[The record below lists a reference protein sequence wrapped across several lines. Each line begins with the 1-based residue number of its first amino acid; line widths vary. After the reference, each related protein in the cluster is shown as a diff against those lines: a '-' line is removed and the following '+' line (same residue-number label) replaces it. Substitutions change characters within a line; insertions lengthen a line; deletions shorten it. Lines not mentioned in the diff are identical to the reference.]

1 MLKQRVKG
9 RVENLTLASFLQ
21 LLEMERKTCALAV
34 AAAGRR
40 GLLYLREGHLV
51 GAEMAGL
58 RGQPA
63 ALEIVTWENADI
75 EISDHLPMFE
85 PEIDATLRFLLM
97 EGMRLKDE
105 REQGR
110 APEPPPAPS
119 PSPPPPAAPGRSA
132 LDLSMAF
139 GEIMRRGQTL
149 KGAAG
154 LLLVDT
160 DGGEVLGASGSA
172 EGVDLGSTLA
182 LAAAQF
188 LRQERRVAER
198 LGLNDPLQDMIVTT
212 AERYYLIRAVGEGRE
227 HFLLLVLDRHKA
239 NLAKAQLDLVALE
252 RSLTAAG

>member
-1 MLKQRVKG
+1 MKQRVKG

-21 LLEMERKTCALAV
+21 LLEMERKTCSLAV
-34 AAAGRR
+34 SSLGHQ
-40 GLLYLREGHLV
+40 GLLYLRDGHLV
-51 GAEMAGL
+51 GAETAGL

-75 EISDHLPMFE
+75 EISDHLPPFE

-105 REQGR
+105 RQEAG
-110 APEPPPAPS
+110 APAMPPPAP
-119 PSPPPPAAPGRSA
+119 PPPVAPARRSA
-132 LDLSMAF
+132 LDLGIAF
-139 GEIMRRGQTL
+139 GEIMKRGQDI
-149 KGAAG
+149 KGSQG

-160 DGGEVLGASGSA
+160 DGGEVLGAAGAA
-172 EGVDLGSTLA
+172 EGVDLGTTMA
-182 LAAAQF
+182 LPAAQF

-198 LGLNDPLQDMIVTT
+198 LGLDDPLQDVIVTT
-212 AERYYLIRAVGEGRE
+212 AERYYLIRVVGTGE

-252 RSLTAAG
+252 RSLAG

>member
-21 LLEMERKTCALAV
+21 LLEMERKTCSLAV
-34 AAAGRR
+34 SSNGYR

-51 GAEMAGL
+51 GAETAGL
-58 RGQPA
+58 KGQAA

-75 EISDHLPMFE
+75 EISEHVPPVE

-105 REQGR
+105 REEAG
-110 APEPPPAPS
+110 ALVPPPPPPAPA
-119 PSPPPPAAPGRSA
+119 PPPVVAQRRSA
-132 LDLSMAF
+132 LDLGIAF
-139 GEIMRRGQTL
+139 GEIMKRGQAI
-149 KGAAG
+149 KGSQG

-160 DGGEVLGASGSA
+160 DGGEVLGAAGAA
-172 EGVDLGSTLA
+172 EGVDLGSTMA
-182 LAAAQF
+182 LPAAQF
-188 LRQERRVAER
+188 LRQERRVAEN
-198 LGLNDPLQDMIVTT
+198 LGLDDPLQDVIVTT
-212 AERYYLIRAVGEGRE
+212 AERYYLIRVVGETGE

-252 RSLTAAG
+252 RSLAG

>member
-1 MLKQRVKG
+1 MKQRVKG

-21 LLEMERKTCALAV
+21 LLEMERKTCSLAV
-34 AAAGRR
+34 SSLGHH

-58 RGQPA
+58 KGQPA

-75 EISDHLPMFE
+75 EISDHLPRFE
-85 PEIDATLRFLLM
+85 PEIEATLRFLLM

-105 REQGR
+105 RQESG
-110 APEPPPAPS
+110 ALV
-119 PSPPPPAAPGRSA
+119 PPPPVPAPAPPPPLSPARSSA
-132 LDLSMAF
+132 LDLGIAF
-139 GEIMRRGQTL
+139 GEIMKRGQDI
-149 KGAAG
+149 KGSQG

-160 DGGEVLGASGSA
+160 DGGEVLGAAGAA
-172 EGVDLGSTLA
+172 EGVDLGTTMA
-182 LAAAQF
+182 LPAAQF

-198 LGLNDPLQDMIVTT
+198 LGLDDPLQDVIVTT
-212 AERYYLIRAVGEGRE
+212 SERYYLIRAVGEGE

-252 RSLTAAG
+252 RSLAG

>member
-34 AAAGRR
+34 AANGRR

-51 GAEMAGL
+51 GAETASL

-75 EISDHLPMFE
+75 EISDHLPPFE

-105 REQGR
+105 REQGQ
-110 APEPPPAPS
+110 AP
-119 PSPPPPAAPGRSA
+119 PPPPAAPPPAPAPQGRSA

-139 GEIMRRGQTL
+139 GEMMRQGRTI
-149 KGAAG
+149 KGSAG

-160 DGGEVLGASGSA
+160 DGGEVLGAAGPA
-172 EGVDLGSTLA
+172 EGVDAGSTLA
-182 LAAAQF
+182 IAAAQF
-188 LRQERRVAER
+188 LRQGRR
-198 LGLNDPLQDMIVTT
+198 LGRNDPLQDMIVTT
-212 AERYYLIRAVGEGRE
+212 AERYYVIRVVGETAE
-227 HFLLLVLDRHKA
+227 HFLLLVLDRHQA

-252 RSLTAAG
+252 RVLAAG

>member
-21 LLEMERKTCALAV
+21 LLEMERKTCSLAV
-34 AAAGRR
+34 SSNGYR

-51 GAEMAGL
+51 GAETAGL

-75 EISDHLPMFE
+75 EISDQVPPFE
-85 PEIDATLRFLLM
+85 PVIDVTLRFLLM

-105 REQGR
+105 REESG
-110 APEPPPAPS
+110 ALVPPPPAP
-119 PSPPPPAAPGRSA
+119 PPVAAPRRSA
-132 LDLSMAF
+132 LDLGIAF
-139 GEIMRRGQTL
+139 GEIMKRGQAI
-149 KGAAG
+149 KGSQG

-160 DGGEVLGASGSA
+160 DGGEVLGAAGAA
-172 EGVDLGSTLA
+172 EGVDLGSTMA
-182 LAAAQF
+182 LPTAQF
-188 LRQERRVAER
+188 LRQERRVAEN
-198 LGLNDPLQDMIVTT
+198 LGLDDPLQDVIVTT
-212 AERYYLIRAVGEGRE
+212 AERYYLVRVVGAGE

-252 RSLTAAG
+252 RSLGG

>member
-21 LLEMERKTCALAV
+21 LLEMERKTCSLAV
-34 AAAGRR
+34 SSNGYR

-58 RGQPA
+58 KGQPA

-75 EISDHLPMFE
+75 EISDHLPPFE

-105 REQGR
+105 RQEAG
-110 APEPPPAPS
+110 ALVPPPPPAPA
-119 PSPPPPAAPGRSA
+119 PPPAAVSRPSA
-132 LDLSMAF
+132 LDLGMAF
-139 GEIMRRGQTL
+139 GEIMKRGQSI
-149 KGAAG
+149 KGSQG

-160 DGGEVLGASGSA
+160 DGGEVLGAAGAA
-172 EGVDLGSTLA
+172 EGVDLGSTMA

-198 LGLNDPLQDMIVTT
+198 LGLDDPLQDVIVTT
-212 AERYYLIRAVGEGRE
+212 AERYYLIRVVGEGGE

-252 RSLTAAG
+252 RSLAG

>member
-1 MLKQRVKG
+1 MAKQRVKG

-34 AAAGRR
+34 AANGRR

-51 GAEMAGL
+51 GAETAGL

-63 ALEIVTWENADI
+63 ALEVVTWENADI
-75 EISDHLPMFE
+75 EISDRLPTFE

-105 REQGR
+105 REQGQ
-110 APEPPPAPS
+110 APEPPPAAPAPAPS
-119 PSPPPPAAPGRSA
+119 PQGRTA

-139 GEIMRRGQTL
+139 GEIMRQGQTI
-149 KGAAG
+149 KGSAG

-160 DGGEVLGASGSA
+160 EGGEVLGAAGPA
-172 EGVDLGSTLA
+172 EGVDVGSTLA

-188 LRQERRVAER
+188 LRQERRLA
-198 LGLNDPLQDMIVTT
+198 LNDPLQDVIVTT
-212 AERYYLIRAVGEGRE
+212 AERYYLIRAVGEGGE

-252 RSLTAAG
+252 RALAAS

>member
-1 MLKQRVKG
+1 MLKPRVKG

-34 AAAGRR
+34 SSHGYR

-51 GAEMAGL
+51 GAETAGL
-58 RGQPA
+58 KGQPA

-75 EISDHLPMFE
+75 EISEHLPPFE

-105 REQGR
+105 RQESG
-110 APEPPPAPS
+110 APVPPPAPT
-119 PSPPPPAAPGRSA
+119 PPPVVARRSA
-132 LDLSMAF
+132 LDLGLAF
-139 GEIMRRGQTL
+139 GEIMKRGQGI
-149 KGAAG
+149 KGSQG

-160 DGGEVLGASGSA
+160 DGGEVLGAAGAA

-188 LRQERRVAER
+188 LRQERRVAEK
-198 LGLNDPLQDMIVTT
+198 LGLDDPLQDVIVTT
-212 AERYYLIRAVGEGRE
+212 AERYYLIRVVGRGE

-252 RSLTAAG
+252 RSLAG

>member
-21 LLEMERKTCALAV
+21 LLEMERKTCSLAV
-34 AAAGRR
+34 AANGRR
-40 GLLYLREGHLV
+40 GLLYVREGHLV
-51 GAEMAGL
+51 GAETANL

-75 EISDHLPMFE
+75 EISDHLPTFE

-105 REQGR
+105 RQQGG
-110 APEPPPAPS
+110 APEPPTAPS
-119 PSPPPPAAPGRSA
+119 QSSPPPAAPSRSA
-132 LDLSMAF
+132 LDLSIAF
-139 GEIMRRGQTL
+139 GEIVRQGQTL
-149 KGAAG
+149 KGSAG

-172 EGVDLGSTLA
+172 EGVDPGSTFA

-188 LRQERRVAER
+188 LRQERR
-198 LGLNDPLQDMIVTT
+198 LGLNDPLQDVIVTT
-212 AERYYLIRAVGEGRE
+212 AERYYVIRVVGEGGE

-252 RSLTAAG
+252 RALMAS

>member
-21 LLEMERKTCALAV
+21 LLEMERKTCSLAV
-34 AAAGRR
+34 SSNGHR

-51 GAEMAGL
+51 GAETAGL

-75 EISDHLPMFE
+75 EISDHVPPFE

-105 REQGR
+105 REEAG
-110 APEPPPAPS
+110 ALVPPPPPAP
-119 PSPPPPAAPGRSA
+119 PPVAAPRRSA
-132 LDLSMAF
+132 LDLGIAF
-139 GEIMRRGQTL
+139 GEIMKRGQAI
-149 KGAAG
+149 KGSRG

-160 DGGEVLGASGSA
+160 DGGEVLGAAGAA
-172 EGVDLGSTLA
+172 EGVDLGSTMA
-182 LAAAQF
+182 LPAAQF
-188 LRQERRVAER
+188 LRQERRVAET
-198 LGLNDPLQDMIVTT
+198 LGLDDALQDVIVTT
-212 AERYYLIRAVGEGRE
+212 AERYYLIRVVGQGE

-252 RSLTAAG
+252 RSLAG

>member
-21 LLEMERKTCALAV
+21 LLEMERKTCALGV
-34 AAAGRR
+34 AADGRR

-51 GAEMAGL
+51 GAETAGL

-75 EISDHLPMFE
+75 EISDHLPTFE

-110 APEPPPAPS
+110 APEPPPAPA
-119 PSPPPPAAPGRSA
+119 SPPPAPAAPDHRA
-132 LDLSMAF
+132 LDLSIAF
-139 GEIMRRGQTL
+139 GEIMKRGQTL
-149 KGAAG
+149 KGSAG

-172 EGVDLGSTLA
+172 ESVDLGSTLA

-212 AERYYLIRAVGEGRE
+212 AERYYLIRAVGEGGR
-227 HFLLLVLDRHKA
+227 HFLLLVLDRHQA

-252 RSLTAAG
+252 RALTSG

>member
-1 MLKQRVKG
+1 MAKQRVKG

-34 AAAGRR
+34 AANGRR

-51 GAEMAGL
+51 GAETAGL

-63 ALEIVTWENADI
+63 ALEVVTWENADI
-75 EISDHLPMFE
+75 EISDRLPTFE

-105 REQGR
+105 REQGQ
-110 APEPPPAPS
+110 APEPPPAAPAPAPS
-119 PSPPPPAAPGRSA
+119 PQGRTA

-139 GEIMRRGQTL
+139 GEIMRQGQTI
-149 KGAAG
+149 KGSAG

-160 DGGEVLGASGSA
+160 EGGEVLGAAGPA
-172 EGVDLGSTLA
+172 EGVDVGSTLA

-188 LRQERRVAER
+188 LRQERRLA
-198 LGLNDPLQDMIVTT
+198 LNDPLQDVIVTT
-212 AERYYLIRAVGEGRE
+212 AERYYLSRAVGEGGE

-252 RSLTAAG
+252 RALAAS

>member
-21 LLEMERKTCALAV
+21 LLEMERKTCSLAV
-34 AAAGRR
+34 SSNGHR

-51 GAEMAGL
+51 GAETAGL
-58 RGQPA
+58 KGQPA
-63 ALEIVTWENADI
+63 ALEVVTWENAVID
-75 EISDHLPMFE
+75 ISDHLPPFE

-105 REQGR
+105 RQEAG
-110 APEPPPAPS
+110 APEPLPAPA
-119 PSPPPPAAPGRSA
+119 PPPVAVPRRSA
-132 LDLSMAF
+132 LDLGITF
-139 GEIMRRGQTL
+139 GEIMKRGQAI
-149 KGAAG
+149 KGSQG

-160 DGGEVLGASGSA
+160 DGGEVLGAAGAA
-172 EGVDLGSTLA
+172 EGVDLGSTMA
-182 LAAAQF
+182 LPAAQF

-198 LGLNDPLQDMIVTT
+198 LGLDDALQDVIVTT
-212 AERYYLIRAVGEGRE
+212 AERYYLIRVVGEDGE

-252 RSLTAAG
+252 RSLVAP